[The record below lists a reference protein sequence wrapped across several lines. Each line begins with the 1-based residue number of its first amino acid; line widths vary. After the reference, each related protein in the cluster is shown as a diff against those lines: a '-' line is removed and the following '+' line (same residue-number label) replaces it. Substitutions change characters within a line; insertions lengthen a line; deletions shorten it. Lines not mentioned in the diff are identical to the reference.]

1 MSDEW
6 IDAHDRVYWVK
17 GVFDKLYINDQL
29 SEAKVSMIDASASK
43 LKIVQNTPWL
53 HMIEEE
59 PFEAFYFHDDV
70 VFVSL
75 PWENIEEVI

>member
-1 MSDEW
+1 
-6 IDAHDRVYWVK
+6 
-17 GVFDKLYINDQL
+17 
-29 SEAKVSMIDASASK
+29 MIDVSK